1 LALYLFIF
9 ATDTIKNLKLYIM
22 KTTNSLRLISIR
34 NLMGLVVLVTA
45 MLLSSCEGP
54 VGPPGEDGETIIGTV
69 FDIQGN
75 FNADNDYTLYTT
87 YPSNLIVYDSDV
99 VLVYILWEV
108 ADGMDVWRL
117 CPQTVVLDNGVI
129 QYNYDYTYSDVQ
141 IYLEFTIPENELLS
155 SETDNQV
162 FRIAVLPADFAADK
176 SIDIND
182 FSSLMEVPQLKLNTL
197 DKINLDTTFE
207 LK

>member
-1 LALYLFIF
+1 
-9 ATDTIKNLKLYIM
+9 M
-22 KTTNSLRLISIR
+22 
-34 NLMGLVVLVTA
+34 MGLFVIATA
-45 MLLSSCEGP
+45 ILFSSCEGP
-54 VGPPGEDGETIIGTV
+54 VGPQGIPGEDADIGTV
-69 FDIQGN
+69 FDIQGD
-75 FNADNDYTLYTT
+75 FNSGNNYTLYTT

-108 ADGMDVWRL
+108 ADGVDVWRL

-129 QYNYDYTYSDVQ
+129 QYNYDYTQSDVQ
-141 IYLEFTIPENELLS
+141 VYLEFTIPENELLS

-162 FRIAVLPADFAADK
+162 FRIAVLPAEFATNK

-182 FSSLMEVPQLKLNTL
+182 FNSLMEVPQLKMNVL
-197 DKINLDTTFE
+197 DKIDLDTTSE